1 MANKIMKS
9 TLASVLAIMSVA
21 ASVPGTAIGNVIADT
36 AITASANV
44 VSGSFATEELSDG
57 TLCLVK
63 FEGTASVVEIPAKIN
78 GKPIT
83 KIGDKAFMG
92 NEYITE
98 VHCSSYDNEINE
110 IGEFAFCNCTALKK
124 YIYPTA
130 SKL

>member
-9 TLASVLAIMSVA
+9 TIASVLAIMSVA

-44 VSGSFATEELSDG
+44 VSGSFATEKLPDG
-57 TLCLVK
+57 TLCITK
-63 FEGTASVVEIPAKIN
+63 FEGTGSVIDIPDKLD